1 MSFILGKGVIG
12 ALTGHTQTLSPISQ
26 PSISARTNASNKIP
40 NGKTIM
46 KIRFDDRV
54 VIVTGA
60 GGGLGRAHA
69 LAFAALGA
77 RVVVNDLGTSP
88 LGEGGNTAPAQQV
101 VDEIIAAGGE
111 AVANYD
117 SVLDGDKIIQA
128 ALDNFGRIDVLVNNA
143 GILRDKS
150 FHKMTEEDW
159 DMIYNVHVKGAFKL
173 THAAWPLFR
182 DQAFGRVIFTSSAAG
197 IYGNFG
203 QANYSMAKLGL
214 HGLAQTLALEG
225 RTKNILV
232 NSIAPVAG
240 SRMTE
245 SIMPPDL
252 IKKLKPEY
260 ISPLVL
266 WLSSEANQDNTGGIY
281 EVGAGYMA
289 KLRWERSRGVT
300 LPLAD
305 GITVDDVARQW
316 KQITDF
322 NDASHPASAQEA
334 MMDMFA
340 NLSQA

>member
-1 MSFILGKGVIG
+1 
-12 ALTGHTQTLSPISQ
+12 
-26 PSISARTNASNKIP
+26 
-40 NGKTIM
+40 M

-54 VIVTGA
+54 VVVTGA

-69 LAFAALGA
+69 LAFAARGA
-77 RVVVNDLGTSP
+77 RIVVNDLGVST
-88 LGEGGNTAPAQQV
+88 LGDGGSATPAQKV

-117 SVLDGDKIIQA
+117 SVLDGEKIVQT
-128 ALDNFGRIDVLVNNA
+128 ALDNFGRIDILINNA

-159 DMIYNVHVKGAFKL
+159 DLVYNVHVKGAFKL
-173 THAAWPLFR
+173 THAAWPHLR
-182 DQAFGRVIFTSSAAG
+182 EQEYGRIVFTSSASG
-197 IYGNFG
+197 LYGNFG

-225 RTKNILV
+225 RSKNILV

-245 SIMPPDL
+245 TIMPPDVVA
-252 IKKLKPEY
+252 KLKPEY
-260 ISPLVL
+260 VSPLVL
-266 WLSSEANQDNTGGIY
+266 WLSSEANQDNTGGVY

-289 KLRWERSRGVT
+289 RLRWERTRGMSF
-300 LPLAD
+300 PLAN
-305 GITVDDVARQW
+305 GISVEDVARNW
-316 KQITDF
+316 DRITDF
-322 NDASHPASAQEA
+322 TDATHPASGQEA

-340 NLSQA
+340 NLACN

>member
-1 MSFILGKGVIG
+1 
-12 ALTGHTQTLSPISQ
+12 
-26 PSISARTNASNKIP
+26 
-40 NGKTIM
+40 M

-60 GGGLGRAHA
+60 GGGLGRSHA
-69 LAFAALGA
+69 LAFAARGA
-77 RVVVNDLGTSP
+77 RVVVNDLGVST
-88 LGEGGNTAPAQQV
+88 LGEGGSATPAQKV

-117 SVLDGDKIIQA
+117 SVLDGEKIIQT
-128 ALDNFGRIDVLVNNA
+128 ALDNFGRIDILINNA

-159 DMIYNVHVKGAFKL
+159 DLVYNVHVKGAFKL
-173 THAAWPLFR
+173 THAAWPHLR
-182 DQAFGRVIFTSSAAG
+182 DQEYGRIVFTSSASG
-197 IYGNFG
+197 LYGNFG

-225 RTKNILV
+225 RAKNILV

-245 SIMPPDL
+245 TIMPADVVA
-252 IKKLKPEY
+252 KLKPEY
-260 ISPLVL
+260 VSPLVL
-266 WLSSEANQDNTGGIY
+266 WLASEANRDNSGGVF

-289 KLRWERSRGVT
+289 KLRWERTRGIAFG
-300 LPLAD
+300 LAN
-305 GITVDDVARQW
+305 GISVEDVARHW
-316 KQITDF
+316 DRITDF
-322 NDASHPASAQEA
+322 ENATHPASGQEA

-340 NLSQA
+340 NLACN

>member
-1 MSFILGKGVIG
+1 
-12 ALTGHTQTLSPISQ
+12 
-26 PSISARTNASNKIP
+26 
-40 NGKTIM
+40 M

-60 GGGLGRAHA
+60 GGGLGRSHA
-69 LAFAALGA
+69 LAFAARGA
-77 RVVVNDLGTSP
+77 RVVVNDLGVSTQ
-88 LGEGGNTAPAQQV
+88 GEGGSATPAQKV

-117 SVLDGDKIIQA
+117 SVMDGEKIVQT
-128 ALDNFGRIDVLVNNA
+128 ALDNFGRIDILINNA

-159 DMIYNVHVKGAFKL
+159 DLVYNVHVKGAFKL
-173 THAAWPLFR
+173 THAAWSHLR
-182 DQAFGRVIFTSSAAG
+182 DQEYGRIVFTSSASG
-197 IYGNFG
+197 LYGNFG

-225 RTKNILV
+225 RAKNILV

-245 SIMPPDL
+245 TIMPADVVA
-252 IKKLKPEY
+252 KLKPEY
-260 ISPLVL
+260 VSPLVL
-266 WLSSEANQDNTGGIY
+266 WLASEANRDNSGGVF

-289 KLRWERSRGVT
+289 KLRWERTRGIAFG
-300 LPLAD
+300 LAN
-305 GITVDDVARQW
+305 GISVEDVARHW
-316 KQITDF
+316 DRITDF
-322 NDASHPASAQEA
+322 ENATHPASGQEA

-340 NLSQA
+340 NLACN

>member
-1 MSFILGKGVIG
+1 
-12 ALTGHTQTLSPISQ
+12 
-26 PSISARTNASNKIP
+26 
-40 NGKTIM
+40 M

-60 GGGLGRAHA
+60 GGGLGRSHA
-69 LAFAALGA
+69 LAFAARGA
-77 RVVVNDLGTSP
+77 RVVVNDLGVST
-88 LGEGGNTAPAQQV
+88 LGEGGSATPAQKV

-117 SVLDGDKIIQA
+117 SVLDGEKIVQT
-128 ALDNFGRIDVLVNNA
+128 ALDNFGRIDILINNA

-159 DMIYNVHVKGAFKL
+159 DLVYNVHVKGAFKL
-173 THAAWPLFR
+173 THAAWPHLR
-182 DQAFGRVIFTSSAAG
+182 DQEYGRIVFTSSASG
-197 IYGNFG
+197 LYGNFG

-225 RTKNILV
+225 RAKNILV

-245 SIMPPDL
+245 TIMPADVVA
-252 IKKLKPEY
+252 KLKPEY
-260 ISPLVL
+260 VSPLVL
-266 WLSSEANQDNTGGIY
+266 WLASEANRDNSGGIF

-289 KLRWERSRGVT
+289 KLRWERTRGIAFG
-300 LPLAD
+300 LAN
-305 GITVDDVARQW
+305 GISVEDVARHW
-316 KQITDF
+316 DRITDF
-322 NDASHPASAQEA
+322 ENATHPASGQEA

-340 NLSQA
+340 NLACN

>member
-1 MSFILGKGVIG
+1 
-12 ALTGHTQTLSPISQ
+12 
-26 PSISARTNASNKIP
+26 
-40 NGKTIM
+40 M

-60 GGGLGRAHA
+60 GGGLGRSHA
-69 LAFAALGA
+69 LAFAARGA
-77 RVVVNDLGTSP
+77 RVVVNDLGVST
-88 LGEGGNTAPAQQV
+88 LGEGGSATPAQKV

-117 SVLDGDKIIQA
+117 SVLDGEKIVQT
-128 ALDNFGRIDVLVNNA
+128 ALDNFGRIDILINNA

-159 DMIYNVHVKGAFKL
+159 DLVYNVHVKGAFKL
-173 THAAWPLFR
+173 THAAWPHLR
-182 DQAFGRVIFTSSAAG
+182 DQEYGRIVFTSSASG
-197 IYGNFG
+197 LYGNFG

-225 RTKNILV
+225 RAKNILV

-245 SIMPPDL
+245 TIMPADVVA
-252 IKKLKPEY
+252 KLKPEY
-260 ISPLVL
+260 VSPLVL
-266 WLSSEANQDNTGGIY
+266 WLASEANHDNSGGVF

-289 KLRWERSRGVT
+289 KLRWERTRGIAFG
-300 LPLAD
+300 LAN
-305 GITVDDVARQW
+305 GISVEDVARHW
-316 KQITDF
+316 DRITDF
-322 NDASHPASAQEA
+322 ENATHPASGQEA

-340 NLSQA
+340 NLACN

>member
-1 MSFILGKGVIG
+1 
-12 ALTGHTQTLSPISQ
+12 
-26 PSISARTNASNKIP
+26 
-40 NGKTIM
+40 M

-60 GGGLGRAHA
+60 GGGLGRSHA
-69 LAFAALGA
+69 LAFAARGA
-77 RVVVNDLGTSP
+77 RVVVNDLGVST
-88 LGEGGNTAPAQQV
+88 LGEGGSATPAQKV

-117 SVLDGDKIIQA
+117 SVLDGEKIVQT
-128 ALDNFGRIDVLVNNA
+128 ALDNFGRIDILINNA

-159 DMIYNVHVKGAFKL
+159 DLVYNVHVKGAFKL
-173 THAAWPLFR
+173 THAAWPHLR
-182 DQAFGRVIFTSSAAG
+182 DQEYGRIVFTSSASG
-197 IYGNFG
+197 LYGNFG

-225 RTKNILV
+225 RAKNILV

-245 SIMPPDL
+245 TIMPADVVA
-252 IKKLKPEY
+252 KLKPEY
-260 ISPLVL
+260 VSPLVL
-266 WLSSEANQDNTGGIY
+266 WLASEANRDNSGGVF

-289 KLRWERSRGVT
+289 KLRWERTRGIAFG
-300 LPLAD
+300 LAN
-305 GITVDDVARQW
+305 GISVEDVVRHW
-316 KQITDF
+316 DRITDF
-322 NDASHPASAQEA
+322 ENATHPASGQEA

-340 NLSQA
+340 NLACN